1 MPTTTTTRTKTT
13 LSNALDNLVTN
24 DGKKKEKKIGN
35 SKETKLNCVKNEKPK
50 WDEKRTKNF
59 HLKNLMATLREK
71 IQVKINKNTS
81 N

>member
-50 WDEKRTKNF
+50 
-59 HLKNLMATLREK
+59 
-71 IQVKINKNTS
+71 
-81 N
+81 